1 MVDIARVE
9 AFIAHYADPYYDPGK
24 AHEYYLENRQLA
36 GKPVAAATPP
46 KKPSK
51 KGKGPS
57 AASLQAAARKASN
70 QRQAEALAYSSKQI
84 SNHKKADSI
93 ATNEANK
100 ARVAKLRNDANAT
113 KTRIEQGLKDAIAKL
128 DASTKIKLEVPKL
141 NEIPANASPAQKKFL
156 QEQNHKLQARADA
169 KNRAA
174 QKVANTDKTTGT
186 KQENAQVR
194 AQKLKMANDL
204 KAAVAKARSDYAAA
218 KSQLTSNYKQISI
231 NEKANIKANV
241 H

>member
-24 AHEYYLENRQLA
+24 AHDYYLQNRQLT
-36 GKPVAAATPP
+36 GKPVSGPTPP
-46 KKPSK
+46 KTSK
-51 KGKGPS
+51 SKKGPS

-70 QRQAEALAYSSKQI
+70 QRQTEALAYANKQI
-84 SNHKKADSI
+84 SDHKKADST
-93 ATNEANK
+93 AASEADK
-100 ARVAKLRNDANAT
+100 ARLAALQDNAKDT
-113 KTRIEQGLKDAIAKL
+113 VTRIQQGLKDAIAKI
-128 DASTKIKLEVPKL
+128 DATAKIKLDVPKL
-141 NEIPANASPAQKKFL
+141 NVIPADASPSQKKFL
-156 QEQNHKLQARADA
+156 QEQNHKLQARSDA

-174 QKVANTDKTTGT
+174 QKVANTNKVTGT
-186 KQENAQVR
+186 KQENADVR

-204 KAAVAKARSDYAAA
+204 KAAVAKARSDYTTA
-218 KSQLTSNYKQISI
+218 KTQLNSNYKQISI

>member
-1 MVDIARVE
+1 MDNKARVE

-36 GKPVAAATPP
+36 GKSTSGPTPP
-46 KKPSK
+46 KPSK
-51 KGKGPS
+51 KGVVS
-57 AASLQAAARKASN
+57 AAAQQAAARRGSN
-70 QRQAEALAYSSKQI
+70 QRQSEALAYANKQI

-93 ATNEANK
+93 ATSEADK
-100 ARVAKLRNDANAT
+100 ARVTALHDNAKAT
-113 KTRIEQGLKDAIAKL
+113 VSRIQQGLKDAVAKI
-128 DASTKIKLEVPKL
+128 DEAAKIKLDVPKL
-141 NEIPANASPAQKKFL
+141 NEIPANASPMQKKFL

-169 KNRAA
+169 KNRSA
-174 QKVANTDKTTGT
+174 QKVANTTKVDST
-186 KQENAQVR
+186 KQENAQAR

-204 KAAVAKARSDYAAA
+204 KEAVAKARSEYKTAM
-218 KSQLTSNYKQISI
+218 SQLNSNYKQISI